1 MTSFSVIRQFSVENW
16 FQENNLNS
24 FKQIFLDNGYDELE
38 VVAAITDDELREI
51 GVNLPGHRK
60 KILLKTLTLR
70 KKMKF
75 SDDSVSDQQPKTQAK
90 GL

>member
-1 MTSFSVIRQFSVENW
+1 MDAFDAW
-16 FQENNLNS
+16 FQENNLNY

-75 SDDSVSDQQPKTQAK
+75 SDDSVSYQQPKTQAK
-90 GL
+90 GLWF

>member
-1 MTSFSVIRQFSVENW
+1 MDAFDAW

-38 VVAAITDDELREI
+38 VVAAITDDELCEI
-51 GVNLPGHRK
+51 GGHRK

-75 SDDSVSDQQPKTQAK
+75 SDDSVSYQQPKTQAK
-90 GL
+90 GLWF